1 MRPAPS
7 AASTLAACFTLLKV
21 RDNPA
26 AADSAGWYKY
36 PAGTVASEA
45 DAARLAA
52 DGVDIDA

>member
-1 MRPAPS
+1 MGGM
-7 AASTLAACFTLLKV
+7 FTLLKV

-26 AADSAGWYKY
+26 ASDAAGWYKY

-52 DGVDIDA
+52 DGVDVNA